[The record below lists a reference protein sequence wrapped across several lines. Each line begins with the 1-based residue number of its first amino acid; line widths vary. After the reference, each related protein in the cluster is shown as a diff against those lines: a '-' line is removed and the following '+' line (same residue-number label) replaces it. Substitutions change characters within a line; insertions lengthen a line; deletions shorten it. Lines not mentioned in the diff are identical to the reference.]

1 MANKTVVQAL
11 VAERATEV
19 AALAAAQADLI
30 AASASESAATTSA
43 AAFETQLA
51 SADGAIAAARLAL
64 ETADPVDVPA
74 ITTVL
79 RTAEE
84 ARTDARAG
92 LLGQQE
98 HVRAAAVS
106 KAVAAQQV
114 TRGQARLAEIDA
126 MAAAATL
133 EVVQQA
139 LLGTRVAAAR
149 GAATAAL
156 LATAQASVTAAFT
169 VLQNNVLRPQLYDAM
184 RKRRELVNLR
194 LDNAHALDEAARSTA
209 ELMAPTRVGISSALE
224 AAQGDYERRRADAT
238 TFAGQAAAQLAQV
251 SAFLAQPA
259 PVASVAALADLLA
272 RSQAIDNKKAVV
284 DEIAFLEKEIIL
296 ETKRQA
302 LELKLLQKVVT
313 PTVSVTAARTAH
325 DAALTTRNA
334 LLVATL
340 APRLELMRVWRTAIP
355 EEIKTYLARLE
366 DVAAVLARLQKGFTD
381 DLASVALDADLALG
395 AAIIAAGDTR
405 RRAELAD
412 DARLGASRRL
422 TDAEQS
428 FGVLGLA
435 ASWGESSNPVALVW

>member
-19 AALAAAQADLI
+19 AALAAAQADMI
-30 AASASESAATTSA
+30 AASASELAATTSA
-43 AAFETQLA
+43 AVYETQLA
-51 SADGAIAAARLAL
+51 SAVGTIAVARLGL
-64 ETADPVDVPA
+64 ETADPVDVPV
-74 ITTVL
+74 ITTAL

-98 HVRAAAVS
+98 LLRAAAVR

-114 TRGQARLAEIDA
+114 TRGLARVAEIDA
-126 MAAAATL
+126 LAAAATL
-133 EVVQQA
+133 EVVQQT

-149 GAATAAL
+149 GAANATLLTAA
-156 LATAQASVTAAFT
+156 QANVAGAFT
-169 VLQNNVLRPQLYDAM
+169 LLQTNVLRPQLYDAM

-209 ELMAPTRVGISSALE
+209 ELMAPTRLGISSALE

-251 SAFLAQPA
+251 TAFLAQPA
-259 PVASVAALADLLA
+259 PVASVAAIADLLA

-284 DEIAFLEKEIIL
+284 DEIAFLDKEILL
-296 ETKRQA
+296 ETKRHA
-302 LELKLLQKVVT
+302 LEIKLLQRAVT
-313 PTVSVTAARTAH
+313 PTVSATAARTAH
-325 DAALTTRNA
+325 DTALTARNA

-340 APRLELMRVWRTAIP
+340 GPRLELMRVWRTAIP

-366 DVAAVLARLQKGFTD
+366 DVSAVLARLQNGFTD
-381 DLASVALDADLALG
+381 DPASAALDADLALG

-412 DARLGASRRL
+412 DGRLGASRRL

-435 ASWGESSNPVALVW
+435 ASWGESPDPVALGW